1 MGVELRMGT
10 RVTGVDANGVD
21 VTTAEGDD
29 RIPARTV
36 VWAAGVQA
44 SPLAGMLGE
53 ATGAEVDRA
62 GRIAVLP
69 DLSLPGHPEI
79 FAIGD
84 MMSLDRLPGVAE
96 VAMQGGLHAAHTI
109 TRRLD
114 NQPPKDFEY
123 RDVGSVAAIGRFN
136 AICSVWGLRLSGL
149 MAWLVWFFVHMTF
162 LNGFANRFTTLFSW
176 FRWSFGRARRER
188 EFSVHH
194 TGGDLSA
201 PDEVQKEIEPEPFPA
216 APQRSDP
223 GD

>member
-1 MGVELRMGT
+1 
-10 RVTGVDANGVD
+10 
-21 VTTAEGDD
+21 
-29 RIPARTV
+29 
-36 VWAAGVQA
+36 
-44 SPLAGMLGE
+44 MLGE

-79 FAIGD
+79 FAVGD

-114 NQPPKDFEY
+114 SQPPKDFEY

-149 MAWLVWFFVHMTF
+149 VAWLVWFFVHMTF

-201 PDEVQKEIEPEPFPA
+201 PDAVQEEIEPKPFPA
-216 APQRSDP
+216 APPEVRSGRLGSGAQVP
-223 GD
+223 SRTSNTAE